1 MHIDDIEET
10 GIRGEG
16 HLNKVT
22 FGWIAVH
29 TLLNE
34 NEVMEISLSEPFKN
48 EDKMIENNLDSHV

>member
-1 MHIDDIEET
+1 MT
-10 GIRGEG
+10 LKRLVSGEG

-34 NEVMEISLSEPFKN
+34 NEAIEEISFSEPFKN
-48 EDKMIENNLDSHV
+48 EDKIIDNNLDSHV